1 MAINFLKNIFG
12 TKSEREIEKLL
23 PIVDEVN
30 KIYKSLEKKSDD
42 FLVQKTR
49 EFQKLLFSASEK
61 IKSDNSNNDFSR
73 EKISKLEHEAH
84 QEILNEILPEAF
96 AIVKETC
103 RRLVGQEWS
112 VAGQNIKWDMVP
124 YDVQI
129 IGAIILHKGK
139 VAEMKTGEGKTLVA
153 SMPLYLNA
161 LTGKGV
167 HVITVNDYLAKRDS
181 EWMGEI
187 FRRLGLTVG
196 SILNEMNP
204 DQRREIYSK
213 DITYGTNNEFGFDYL
228 RDNMALSKEE
238 QVQRGH
244 SFAIIDEVD
253 SILIDEARTPLIISG
268 AVDKPANSTFKDL
281 RPQVQKLIREQNIL
295 VNSLVSDSEE
305 LLSNDKKSEAGLKLL
320 QALRG
325 SPKNKRLQK
334 VFQEKGTRKL
344 AVDVES
350 EYMRDKKLHEV
361 DEDLY
366 FSIDEQSNVI
376 DLTEKGRVALS
387 PKDPEMFIIPD
398 LGEMLDDIQ
407 SKESDNA
414 KKNELSEQA
423 RLLHSSRSEQI
434 HNITQL
440 LRAYS
445 LYEKDVDYVVQ
456 DGKVL
461 IVDEFT
467 GRILAGRRYSEGL
480 HQALEAKENVTIERE
495 TQTLATITIQ
505 NYFRLYH
512 KLSGM
517 TGTAETESEELH
529 SIYKLDVTVI
539 PTHRNVIRDDRN
551 DLIYKTKREK
561 FNAVIE
567 EIQQCY
573 ERGQPSLVGTI
584 SVEASETLARILKR
598 RGIPHNVLNAKQHQ
612 REAEI
617 ISLAGNKS
625 AVTIATNMAGRGTD
639 IKLKDEIVDVGGL
652 HIIGTERHE
661 SRRIDLQLRGRA
673 GRQGDPGS
681 SVFYLSLEDD
691 LMRLFNSDRIA
702 SIMDRLGVEEGEV
715 ITAGMVT
722 KSIERAQKKVEGRN
736 FSIRKR
742 LLEYDDVMNQQREVV
757 YNRRN
762 EALHGT
768 NIKKEIFNIQE
779 DYIDVFLDN
788 IGDSEEDSQE
798 WNWDYIESELTS
810 IFTLELNEEIRN
822 SSNKTELKKIITE
835 NIEKI
840 YDLRESFVPS
850 DVMRGFE
857 RYVTLRT
864 IDEMWRDHLY
874 AMDQLREGI
883 NLRAYGQKDPLLEYK
898 SEGFDLFVNFI
909 DEVNK
914 NTIQRLF
921 RTRLHG
927 MDQAPKIT
935 NNPKIKTL
943 DSKKSQSSIDGMIV
957 RQKNHS
963 NSVNNSQNQKDVP
976 VKVEK
981 KLGRNDKIKISNG
994 KEIKE
999 LKWKKPKPLIESG
1012 KWSKV

>member
-1 MAINFLKNIFG
+1 
-12 TKSEREIEKLL
+12 
-23 PIVDEVN
+23 
-30 KIYKSLEKKSDD
+30 
-42 FLVQKTR
+42 
-49 EFQKLLFSASEK
+49 
-61 IKSDNSNNDFSR
+61 
-73 EKISKLEHEAH
+73 
-84 QEILNEILPEAF
+84 
-96 AIVKETC
+96 
-103 RRLVGQEWS
+103 
-112 VAGQNIKWDMVP
+112 
-124 YDVQI
+124 
-129 IGAIILHKGK
+129 
-139 VAEMKTGEGKTLVA
+139 
-153 SMPLYLNA
+153 
-161 LTGKGV
+161 
-167 HVITVNDYLAKRDS
+167 
-181 EWMGEI
+181 
-187 FRRLGLTVG
+187 
-196 SILNEMNP
+196 
-204 DQRREIYSK
+204 
-213 DITYGTNNEFGFDYL
+213 
-228 RDNMALSKEE
+228 
-238 QVQRGH
+238 
-244 SFAIIDEVD
+244 
-253 SILIDEARTPLIISG
+253 
-268 AVDKPANSTFKDL
+268 
-281 RPQVQKLIREQNIL
+281 
-295 VNSLVSDSEE
+295 
-305 LLSNDKKSEAGLKLL
+305 
-320 QALRG
+320 
-325 SPKNKRLQK
+325 
-334 VFQEKGTRKL
+334 
-344 AVDVES
+344 
-350 EYMRDKKLHEV
+350 
-361 DEDLY
+361 
-366 FSIDEQSNVI
+366 
-376 DLTEKGRVALS
+376 
-387 PKDPEMFIIPD
+387 
-398 LGEMLDDIQ
+398 
-407 SKESDNA
+407 
-414 KKNELSEQA
+414 
-423 RLLHSSRSEQI
+423 
-434 HNITQL
+434 
-440 LRAYS
+440 
-445 LYEKDVDYVVQ
+445 
-456 DGKVL
+456 
-461 IVDEFT
+461 
-467 GRILAGRRYSEGL
+467 
-480 HQALEAKENVTIERE
+480 
-495 TQTLATITIQ
+495 
-505 NYFRLYH
+505 
-512 KLSGM
+512 
-517 TGTAETESEELH
+517 
-529 SIYKLDVTVI
+529 
-539 PTHRNVIRDDRN
+539 
-551 DLIYKTKREK
+551 
-561 FNAVIE
+561 
-567 EIQQCY
+567 
-573 ERGQPSLVGTI
+573 
-584 SVEASETLARILKR
+584 
-598 RGIPHNVLNAKQHQ
+598 
-612 REAEI
+612 
-617 ISLAGNKS
+617 
-625 AVTIATNMAGRGTD
+625 MAGRGTD
-639 IKLKDEIVDVGGL
+639 IKLKNEIVEVGGL

-798 WNWDYIESELTS
+798 WNWDYIESELAS

-994 KEIKE
+994 KETKE
-999 LKWKKPKPLIESG
+999 LKWKKAKPLIESG